1 MKKKSIANLI
11 QTKKKFDLCDI
22 WRIRDPKKKNV
33 LLSNNNISQ
42 GLFKEDL
49 ITFFLSNLLQESVN
63 KTDILEAFST
73 DQYKNLTTL

>member
-1 MKKKSIANLI
+1 MTYGESETLKKK
-11 QTKKKFDLCDI
+11 
-22 WRIRDPKKKNV
+22 V

-42 GLFKEDL
+42 GLLKEDL

>member
-1 MKKKSIANLI
+1 MTYGESETLKKK
-11 QTKKKFDLCDI
+11 
-22 WRIRDPKKKNV
+22 V
-33 LLSNNNISQ
+33 LLSSNNISQ
-42 GLFKEDL
+42 GLLKEDL

>member
-1 MKKKSIANLI
+1 MTYGESETLKKK
-11 QTKKKFDLCDI
+11 
-22 WRIRDPKKKNV
+22 V

-42 GLFKEDL
+42 GLLKEDL
-49 ITFFLSNLLQESVN
+49 ITFFLSNLPQESVN

>member
-1 MKKKSIANLI
+1 MTYGESE
-11 QTKKKFDLCDI
+11 T
-22 WRIRDPKKKNV
+22 PKKKV

-42 GLFKEDL
+42 GLLKEDL